1 MASLVDVFVQNKT
14 TTLDVPTSTSKD
26 EGVKEAPSLFDSL
39 LSDTAKKLEKPQEE
53 IKTTSNNTN
62 ALEKKESSLNNLD
75 ATEKNSIEVSETK
88 IEKNLNSEDPI
99 TSQDMVENKAQKS
112 LSLLDRLI
120 IEAKGELSED
130 KTVSNNSLNKPNE
143 NLKNE
148 PKLDDKSSKE
158 SDIEIV
164 DEKTV
169 DISTEENAKDDT
181 SLEENS
187 EKIENTKNPILPND
201 TQIKEE
207 TNNNSSDIKKDNK
220 IQNEV
225 VNNEIIKTEISK
237 EENKKNTT
245 KKDNIL
251 NIENNQQKNEEIKA
265 DNELKIDNKASLD
278 SNFKEL
284 QETVTSEA
292 EGNTVIKSD
301 NTQTS
306 NDANKTIDNL
316 LIPTT
321 EDGKPIL
328 ENNQL
333 EEKVEAKKSLMDYLI
348 EKNSQKNILEVQ
360 DTKVTNLSKDENV
373 VSKDFVSNIYLG
385 EQKNSMVNQ
394 FLFNKNEALKLL
406 QNGSISLEDIEKSAN
421 ILNLELD
428 DVSVEQDT
436 TIQTLKNA
444 KQDLD
449 LSSEKKNILDTMLSE
464 KNIRSA
470 DIKNLITQSVEASSA
485 LLDNTLNVSNDVTV
499 DINPTLLNNIQSR
512 IIGAK
517 QQMSQMMS
525 DVARQM
531 YENYKP
537 PVTVFKINLNPVEL
551 GSISILM
558 KNDKNN
564 GLNISMSV
572 SNMTTLDTLLGNQDL
587 LRNSLA
593 KTFNENTQ
601 FNLDFSSSNQNN
613 RGNEQQSSNKQNRK
627 FEDKIDTQTVLKLKE
642 ENKDRDDS
650 LDYM

>member
-39 LSDTAKKLEKPQEE
+39 LSDTTKKLEKPQEE

-62 ALEKKESSLNNLD
+62 TLEKKESSLNNLD
-75 ATEKNSIEVSETK
+75 ATEKNNIEVSETK
-88 IEKNLNSEDPI
+88 IEKNLNSEEPI
-99 TSQDMVENKAQKS
+99 TSQDMVDNKAQKS

-120 IEAKGELSED
+120 IEAKGELSEN

-169 DISTEENAKDDT
+169 DISTEENVKEDT

-187 EKIENTKNPILPND
+187 EKTENTKNPILPND

-220 IQNEV
+220 IENEI

-278 SNFKEL
+278 GNFKEL
-284 QETVTSEA
+284 QETVTSE
-292 EGNTVIKSD
+292 GDTVIKSD

-328 ENNQL
+328 ENNQV
-333 EEKVEAKKSLMDYLI
+333 EEKVEPKKSLMDYLI

-360 DTKVTNLSKDENV
+360 DTKVTNLSKDESV

-449 LSSEKKNILDTMLSE
+449 LSSEKKNILDAMLSE

>member
-62 ALEKKESSLNNLD
+62 ALEKKENSLNNLD
-75 ATEKNSIEVSETK
+75 ATEKNNIEVSETK
-88 IEKNLNSEDPI
+88 IEKNLNSEEPI
-99 TSQDMVENKAQKS
+99 TSQDMVDNKAQKS

-148 PKLDDKSSKE
+148 SNLDNKSSKE
-158 SDIEIV
+158 SDIEVV

-169 DISTEENAKDDT
+169 DISTEENAKEDT

-187 EKIENTKNPILPND
+187 EKTENTKNPILPND

-207 TNNNSSDIKKDNK
+207 TSNNSSDIIKDNK

-225 VNNEIIKTEISK
+225 INNEIIKTEISK

-284 QETVTSEA
+284 QETVTSE
-292 EGNTVIKSD
+292 GNTVIKSD

-328 ENNQL
+328 ENNQV
-333 EEKVEAKKSLMDYLI
+333 EEKVEPKKSLMDYLI

>member
-53 IKTTSNNTN
+53 IKRTSNNTN
-62 ALEKKESSLNNLD
+62 TLEKKESSLDNLD
-75 ATEKNSIEVSETK
+75 ITEKNNIEVSETK
-88 IEKNLNSEDPI
+88 IEKNLNSEEPI

-130 KTVSNNSLNKPNE
+130 KAVSNNSLNKPNE

-169 DISTEENAKDDT
+169 DISTEENAKENT
-181 SLEENS
+181 FLEENS
-187 EKIENTKNPILPND
+187 EKTENTKNPILPND

-207 TNNNSSDIKKDNK
+207 MNNNSSDIKKDNK

-225 VNNEIIKTEISK
+225 LNNEIIKTEISK

-251 NIENNQQKNEEIKA
+251 NIENNQQKNEEIKV

-284 QETVTSEA
+284 QETVTS

-328 ENNQL
+328 ENNQV
-333 EEKVEAKKSLMDYLI
+333 EDKVESKKSLMDYLI

-436 TIQTLKNA
+436 TMQTLKNV

-485 LLDNTLNVSNDVTV
+485 LLDNTLNVSGDVTV

>member
-75 ATEKNSIEVSETK
+75 ATEKNNIEVSETK
-88 IEKNLNSEDPI
+88 IEKNLNSEEPI
-99 TSQDMVENKAQKS
+99 TSQDMVDNKAQKS

-169 DISTEENAKDDT
+169 DISTEENAKEDT

-187 EKIENTKNPILPND
+187 EKTENTKNPILPND

-207 TNNNSSDIKKDNK
+207 TSNNSSDIIKDNK

-225 VNNEIIKTEISK
+225 LNNEIIKTEISK

-284 QETVTSEA
+284 QETVTSE
-292 EGNTVIKSD
+292 GNTVIKSD

-328 ENNQL
+328 ENNQV
-333 EEKVEAKKSLMDYLI
+333 EEKVEPKKSLMDYLI

-449 LSSEKKNILDTMLSE
+449 LSSEKKNILDAMLSE

>member
-39 LSDTAKKLEKPQEE
+39 LSGTAKKLEKPQEE

-62 ALEKKESSLNNLD
+62 ALEKKENSLNNLD
-75 ATEKNSIEVSETK
+75 ATEKNNIEVSETK
-88 IEKNLNSEDPI
+88 IEKNLNSEEPI
-99 TSQDMVENKAQKS
+99 TSQDIVDNKSQKS

-143 NLKNE
+143 NLKDE
-148 PKLDDKSSKE
+148 PKLDDKISKE
-158 SDIEIV
+158 SDIEVV

-169 DISTEENAKDDT
+169 EISTEENAKEDT

-187 EKIENTKNPILPND
+187 EKTENTKNPILPND

-207 TNNNSSDIKKDNK
+207 TNNNSSDIIKDNK

-251 NIENNQQKNEEIKA
+251 NIENNQQKNEEIKV
-265 DNELKIDNKASLD
+265 DNKASLD

-284 QETVTSEA
+284 QETVTS

-321 EDGKPIL
+321 EDGKTIL

-360 DTKVTNLSKDENV
+360 DTKVTNLSKDESV

-601 FNLDFSSSNQNN
+601 FNLDFSSSSQNN
-613 RGNEQQSSNKQNRK
+613 RGNEQESSNKQNRK

>member
-14 TTLDVPTSTSKD
+14 TTLDVPTSTPKD

-53 IKTTSNNTN
+53 IKRTSNNTN
-62 ALEKKESSLNNLD
+62 ALEKKENSLDNLD
-75 ATEKNSIEVSETK
+75 VTEKNNIEVSETK
-88 IEKNLNSEDPI
+88 IEKNLNSEEPI
-99 TSQDMVENKAQKS
+99 TSQDMVDNKAQKS

-130 KTVSNNSLNKPNE
+130 KVVSNNSLNKPNE

-148 PKLDDKSSKE
+148 SNLDNKSSKE

-169 DISTEENAKDDT
+169 DISTEENAKEDT

-187 EKIENTKNPILPND
+187 EKTENTKNPILPND

-207 TNNNSSDIKKDNK
+207 TNNNLSDIKKDNK

-284 QETVTSEA
+284 QETVTSE
-292 EGNTVIKSD
+292 GNTVIKSD

-328 ENNQL
+328 ENNQV
-333 EEKVEAKKSLMDYLI
+333 EEKVEPKKSLMDYLI

-436 TIQTLKNA
+436 TMQTLKNV

-485 LLDNTLNVSNDVTV
+485 LLDNTLNVSGDVTV

-627 FEDKIDTQTVLKLKE
+627 FEDKIDTQMVLKLKE

>member
-39 LSDTAKKLEKPQEE
+39 LSDTSKKLEKPQEE

-75 ATEKNSIEVSETK
+75 ATEKNNIEVSETK
-88 IEKNLNSEDPI
+88 IEKNLNSEEPI

-164 DEKTV
+164 GEKTV
-169 DISTEENAKDDT
+169 DISTEENVKEDT

-187 EKIENTKNPILPND
+187 EKTENTKNPILPND

-207 TNNNSSDIKKDNK
+207 TNNNSSAIIKDNK

-225 VNNEIIKTEISK
+225 ITNEIIKTEISK

-284 QETVTSEA
+284 QETVTSE
-292 EGNTVIKSD
+292 GDTVIKSD

-360 DTKVTNLSKDENV
+360 DTKVTNLSKDESV

-449 LSSEKKNILDTMLSE
+449 LSSEKKNILDAMLSE

>member
-26 EGVKEAPSLFDSL
+26 EGVKEAPSLFDYL
-39 LSDTAKKLEKPQEE
+39 LSDTTKKLEKPQEE
-53 IKTTSNNTN
+53 IKTASNNTN

-75 ATEKNSIEVSETK
+75 ATEKNNIEVSETK
-88 IEKNLNSEDPI
+88 IEKNLNSEEPI
-99 TSQDMVENKAQKS
+99 TSQDMLDNKAQKS

-148 PKLDDKSSKE
+148 PKLDDKISKE
-158 SDIEIV
+158 SDIEVV

-169 DISTEENAKDDT
+169 EISTEENAKEDT

-187 EKIENTKNPILPND
+187 EKTENTKNPILPND

-207 TNNNSSDIKKDNK
+207 TNNNSSDIIKDNK

-225 VNNEIIKTEISK
+225 INNEIIKTEISK

-284 QETVTSEA
+284 QETVTSE
-292 EGNTVIKSD
+292 GNTVIKSD

-321 EDGKPIL
+321 EDGKAIL
-328 ENNQL
+328 ENNQV
-333 EEKVEAKKSLMDYLI
+333 EEKVEPKKSLMDYLI

-436 TIQTLKNA
+436 TVQTLKNV

>member
-75 ATEKNSIEVSETK
+75 ATEKNNIEVSETK
-88 IEKNLNSEDPI
+88 IEKNLNSEEPI

-187 EKIENTKNPILPND
+187 EKTENTKNPILPND

-207 TNNNSSDIKKDNK
+207 TSNNSSDIINDNK

-225 VNNEIIKTEISK
+225 INNEIIKTEISK

-251 NIENNQQKNEEIKA
+251 NIENNQQKNEEIKV

-284 QETVTSEA
+284 QETVTSE
-292 EGNTVIKSD
+292 GNTLIKSD

-306 NDANKTIDNL
+306 NDTNKTIDNL

-360 DTKVTNLSKDENV
+360 DTKVTNLSKDESV

-449 LSSEKKNILDTMLSE
+449 LSSEKKNILDAMLSE

>member
-75 ATEKNSIEVSETK
+75 ATEKNNIEVSETK
-88 IEKNLNSEDPI
+88 IEKNLNSEEPI
-99 TSQDMVENKAQKS
+99 TSQDMVDNKAQKS

-169 DISTEENAKDDT
+169 DISTEENAKEDT

-187 EKIENTKNPILPND
+187 EKTENTKNPILPND

-207 TNNNSSDIKKDNK
+207 TNNNLSDIKKDNK

-225 VNNEIIKTEISK
+225 INNEIIKTEISK

-284 QETVTSEA
+284 QETVTSE
-292 EGNTVIKSD
+292 GNTVIKSD

-328 ENNQL
+328 ENNQV
-333 EEKVEAKKSLMDYLI
+333 EEKVEPKKSLMDYLI

>member
-53 IKTTSNNTN
+53 IKATNANNT
-62 ALEKKESSLNNLD
+62 LEKKESSLDNLD
-75 ATEKNSIEVSETK
+75 ITEKNSIEVSETK
-88 IEKNLNSEDPI
+88 IEKNLNSEEPI
-99 TSQDMVENKAQKS
+99 TSQDMVDNKAQKS

-148 PKLDDKSSKE
+148 LNLDNKSSKE
-158 SDIEIV
+158 SDIEVV

-169 DISTEENAKDDT
+169 DISIEENAKEDT

-187 EKIENTKNPILPND
+187 EKTENTKNPILPND

-225 VNNEIIKTEISK
+225 INNEIIKTEISK

-284 QETVTSEA
+284 QETVTSE
-292 EGNTVIKSD
+292 GNTGIKSD

-306 NDANKTIDNL
+306 NNANKTVDNL

-328 ENNQL
+328 ENNQV

-436 TIQTLKNA
+436 TMQTLKNV

-464 KNIRSA
+464 RNIRSA

-485 LLDNTLNVSNDVTV
+485 LLDNTLNVSGDVTV

>member
-62 ALEKKESSLNNLD
+62 ALEKKENSLNNLD
-75 ATEKNSIEVSETK
+75 ATEKNNIEVSETK
-88 IEKNLNSEDPI
+88 IEKNLNSEEPI
-99 TSQDMVENKAQKS
+99 TSQDMVDNKSQKS

-143 NLKNE
+143 NLKDE

-158 SDIEIV
+158 SDIEVV

-169 DISTEENAKDDT
+169 DISTEENAKEDT

-187 EKIENTKNPILPND
+187 EKTENTKNPILPND

-207 TNNNSSDIKKDNK
+207 KNNNSPDIIKDNK
-220 IQNEV
+220 IQNEI
-225 VNNEIIKTEISK
+225 VNNEIIKIEISK

-251 NIENNQQKNEEIKA
+251 NIENNQQKNEEIKV
-265 DNELKIDNKASLD
+265 DNELKIDNKASLN
-278 SNFKEL
+278 SNVKEL
-284 QETVTSEA
+284 QETVTSE
-292 EGNTVIKSD
+292 GNTVIKSD
-301 NTQTS
+301 NIQTS
-306 NDANKTIDNL
+306 NDTNKTIDNL

-328 ENNQL
+328 ENNQV
-333 EEKVEAKKSLMDYLI
+333 EEKVEPKKSLMDYLI

-360 DTKVTNLSKDENV
+360 DTKVTNLSKDESV

-406 QNGSISLEDIEKSAN
+406 QNSSISLEDIEKSAN

>member
-53 IKTTSNNTN
+53 IKRTSNNTN
-62 ALEKKESSLNNLD
+62 TLEKKESSLDNLD
-75 ATEKNSIEVSETK
+75 ITEKNNIEVSETK
-88 IEKNLNSEDPI
+88 IEKNLNSEEPI

-130 KTVSNNSLNKPNE
+130 KAVSNNSLNKPNE

-169 DISTEENAKDDT
+169 DISTEENAKENT
-181 SLEENS
+181 FLEENS
-187 EKIENTKNPILPND
+187 EKTENTKNPILPND

-207 TNNNSSDIKKDNK
+207 MNNNSSDIKKDNK

-225 VNNEIIKTEISK
+225 LNNEIIKTEISK

-251 NIENNQQKNEEIKA
+251 NIENNQQKNEEIKV

-284 QETVTSEA
+284 QETVTS

-328 ENNQL
+328 ENNQV
-333 EEKVEAKKSLMDYLI
+333 EDKVESKKSLMDYLI

-406 QNGSISLEDIEKSAN
+406 QNGSIFLEDIEKSAN

-436 TIQTLKNA
+436 TMQTLKNV

-485 LLDNTLNVSNDVTV
+485 LLDNTLNVSGDVTV

>member
-14 TTLDVPTSTSKD
+14 TTLDVSTSTSKD

-53 IKTTSNNTN
+53 IKATSNNTN
-62 ALEKKESSLNNLD
+62 ALEKKESSLNNSD
-75 ATEKNSIEVSETK
+75 DTEKNNIEVSETK

-99 TSQDMVENKAQKS
+99 SSQDMVDNKAQKS

-169 DISTEENAKDDT
+169 DISTEENTKEDT

-187 EKIENTKNPILPND
+187 EKTENTKNPILPND

-207 TNNNSSDIKKDNK
+207 TNNNLSDIKKDNK

-265 DNELKIDNKASLD
+265 DNELKIDNKLD

-284 QETVTSEA
+284 QETVTS

-306 NDANKTIDNL
+306 NDSNKTIDNL
-316 LIPTT
+316 LILTT

-328 ENNQL
+328 ENNQV
-333 EEKVEAKKSLMDYLI
+333 EEKVEPKKSLMDYLI

-360 DTKVTNLSKDENV
+360 DTKATNLSKDENV

-436 TIQTLKNA
+436 TMQTLKNV

-485 LLDNTLNVSNDVTV
+485 LLDNTLNVSSDVTV

>member
-14 TTLDVPTSTSKD
+14 TTLDVPTSIPKD

-39 LSDTAKKLEKPQEE
+39 LSDTVKKLEKPQEE
-53 IKTTSNNTN
+53 IKRTSNNTN
-62 ALEKKESSLNNLD
+62 ALEKKESSLNNSD
-75 ATEKNSIEVSETK
+75 ATEKNNIEVSETK
-88 IEKNLNSEDPI
+88 IEKNLNSEEPI
-99 TSQDMVENKAQKS
+99 ASQDMVDNKAQKS
-112 LSLLDRLI
+112 LSLLDRLV
-120 IEAKGELSED
+120 IEAKGEISED

-148 PKLDDKSSKE
+148 SNLDNKSSKE
-158 SDIEIV
+158 SNIEVV

-169 DISTEENAKDDT
+169 DISTEENAKEDT

-187 EKIENTKNPILPND
+187 EKTENTKNPILPND

-207 TNNNSSDIKKDNK
+207 TNNNLSDIKKDNK
-220 IQNEV
+220 IQKEV

-284 QETVTSEA
+284 QETVTSE
-292 EGNTVIKSD
+292 GNTVIKSD

-306 NDANKTIDNL
+306 NDANKIIDNL

-321 EDGKPIL
+321 EDEKPIL
-328 ENNQL
+328 ENNQV
-333 EEKVEAKKSLMDYLI
+333 EEKVEPKKSLMDYLI

-360 DTKVTNLSKDENV
+360 DTKVTTLSKDENV

-436 TIQTLKNA
+436 TMQTLKDV

-464 KNIRSA
+464 RNIRSA

-485 LLDNTLNVSNDVTV
+485 LLDNTLNVSGDVTV

>member
-88 IEKNLNSEDPI
+88 IEKSLNSEEPI
-99 TSQDMVENKAQKS
+99 TSQDIVDNKAQKS

-120 IEAKGELSED
+120 IEAKGELAED
-130 KTVSNNSLNKPNE
+130 KTVSNNSLNKSNE

-148 PKLDDKSSKE
+148 PKLDDKISKE
-158 SDIEIV
+158 SDIEVVAEKIV
-164 DEKTV
+164 DT
-169 DISTEENAKDDT
+169 STEENAKDDT

-187 EKIENTKNPILPND
+187 EKTENTKNPILPND

-207 TNNNSSDIKKDNK
+207 TSNNSSDIKKDNK

-225 VNNEIIKTEISK
+225 ANNEIMKTEISK

-284 QETVTSEA
+284 QETVTSE
-292 EGNTVIKSD
+292 GNTVIKSD
-301 NTQTS
+301 NTQIS

-328 ENNQL
+328 ENNQV
-333 EEKVEAKKSLMDYLI
+333 EEKVEPKKSLMDYLI

-436 TIQTLKNA
+436 TMQTLKNV

-485 LLDNTLNVSNDVTV
+485 LLDNTLNVSSDVTV

>member
-1 MASLVDVFVQNKT
+1 
-14 TTLDVPTSTSKD
+14 
-26 EGVKEAPSLFDSL
+26 EAPSLFDSL

-53 IKTTSNNTN
+53 IKRTSNSTN
-62 ALEKKESSLNNLD
+62 ALEKKENSLDILD
-75 ATEKNSIEVSETK
+75 VTEKNNIEVSETK
-88 IEKNLNSEDPI
+88 IEKNLNSEEPI
-99 TSQDMVENKAQKS
+99 TSQDMVDNKAQKS

-130 KTVSNNSLNKPNE
+130 NKVVSNNSLNKPNE

-148 PKLDDKSSKE
+148 SNLDNKSSKE

-169 DISTEENAKDDT
+169 DISTEENAKEDT

-187 EKIENTKNPILPND
+187 EKTENTKNPILPND

-207 TNNNSSDIKKDNK
+207 TNNNLSDIKKDNK

-225 VNNEIIKTEISK
+225 INNEIIKTEISK

-265 DNELKIDNKASLD
+265 DNELKIDNKVSLD

-284 QETVTSEA
+284 QETVTS

-316 LIPTT
+316 LTPTT

-328 ENNQL
+328 ENNQV
-333 EEKVEAKKSLMDYLI
+333 EEKVEPKKSLMDYLI

-436 TIQTLKNA
+436 TMQTLKNA

-485 LLDNTLNVSNDVTV
+485 LLDNTLNVSGDVTV

-601 FNLDFSSSNQNN
+601 FNLDFSSSSQNN

>member
-14 TTLDVPTSTSKD
+14 TTLDVPTSTPKD

-53 IKTTSNNTN
+53 IKATSNNTN
-62 ALEKKESSLNNLD
+62 ALEKKENSLDNLD
-75 ATEKNSIEVSETK
+75 VTEKNNIEVSETK
-88 IEKNLNSEDPI
+88 IEKNLNSEEPI
-99 TSQDMVENKAQKS
+99 TSQDMVDNKAQKS

-120 IEAKGELSED
+120 IEAKGEISED

-148 PKLDDKSSKE
+148 PKLDDKISKE
-158 SDIEIV
+158 SDIEVV
-164 DEKTV
+164 DEKIV
-169 DISTEENAKDDT
+169 DISTEENAKEDT
-181 SLEENS
+181 SLEENG
-187 EKIENTKNPILPND
+187 EKTENTKNPILPND
-201 TQIKEE
+201 TQIKEK
-207 TNNNSSDIKKDNK
+207 TNNNSSDTKKDNK

-251 NIENNQQKNEEIKA
+251 NIENNQQKNEEIKV
-265 DNELKIDNKASLD
+265 DNELKIDNKTSLD
-278 SNFKEL
+278 NNFKEL
-284 QETVTSEA
+284 QETVTSE
-292 EGNTVIKSD
+292 GNTVIKSD
-301 NTQTS
+301 KTQTS
-306 NDANKTIDNL
+306 NDSNQTVDNL
-316 LIPTT
+316 LVPTT

-328 ENNQL
+328 ENNQV
-333 EEKVEAKKSLMDYLI
+333 EEKVEPKKSLMDYLI

-360 DTKVTNLSKDENV
+360 DTKVTNLSKDESV

-406 QNGSISLEDIEKSAN
+406 QNSSISLEDIEKSVN

-436 TIQTLKNA
+436 TVQTLKNA
-444 KQDLD
+444 KQELD

-485 LLDNTLNVSNDVTV
+485 LLDNTLNVSSDVTV

>member
-62 ALEKKESSLNNLD
+62 ALEKKENSLNNLD
-75 ATEKNSIEVSETK
+75 ATEKNNIEVSETK
-88 IEKNLNSEDPI
+88 IEKNLNSEEPI
-99 TSQDMVENKAQKS
+99 TSQDMVDNKSQKS

-143 NLKNE
+143 NLKDE
-148 PKLDDKSSKE
+148 PKLDDKISKE

-169 DISTEENAKDDT
+169 DISTEENAKEDT
-181 SLEENS
+181 SLE
-187 EKIENTKNPILPND
+187 ENTKNPILPND

-220 IQNEV
+220 IENEI

-284 QETVTSEA
+284 QETVTSE
-292 EGNTVIKSD
+292 GNTVIKSD

-328 ENNQL
+328 ENNQV
-333 EEKVEAKKSLMDYLI
+333 EEKVEPKKSLMDYLI

-601 FNLDFSSSNQNN
+601 FNLDFSSSSQNN
-613 RGNEQQSSNKQNRK
+613 RGNEQQSSNKQNKK

>member
-14 TTLDVPTSTSKD
+14 TTLDVPTSTPKD

-53 IKTTSNNTN
+53 IKATSNNTN
-62 ALEKKESSLNNLD
+62 ALEKKENSLDNLD
-75 ATEKNSIEVSETK
+75 VTEKNNIEVSETK
-88 IEKNLNSEDPI
+88 IEKNLNSEEPI
-99 TSQDMVENKAQKS
+99 TSQDMVDNKAQKS

-130 KTVSNNSLNKPNE
+130 KVVSNNSLNKPNE

-148 PKLDDKSSKE
+148 SNLDNKSSKE

-169 DISTEENAKDDT
+169 DISTEENAKEDT

-187 EKIENTKNPILPND
+187 EKTENTKNPILPND

-207 TNNNSSDIKKDNK
+207 TSNSSSDIKKDNK

-251 NIENNQQKNEEIKA
+251 NIENNQQKNEEIKV

-278 SNFKEL
+278 SNFKEV
-284 QETVTSEA
+284 QETVTL

-328 ENNQL
+328 ENNQV
-333 EEKVEAKKSLMDYLI
+333 EDKVESKKSLMDYLI

-360 DTKVTNLSKDENV
+360 DTKVTTLSKDENV

-436 TIQTLKNA
+436 TMQTLKNV

>member
-75 ATEKNSIEVSETK
+75 ATEKNNIEVSETK
-88 IEKNLNSEDPI
+88 IEKNLNSEEPI

-164 DEKTV
+164 GEKTV
-169 DISTEENAKDDT
+169 DISTEENVKEDT

-187 EKIENTKNPILPND
+187 EKTENTKNPILPND

-207 TNNNSSDIKKDNK
+207 TSNNSSAIIKDNK

-225 VNNEIIKTEISK
+225 INNEIIKTEISK

-251 NIENNQQKNEEIKA
+251 NIENNQQKNEDIKA

-284 QETVTSEA
+284 QETVTSE
-292 EGNTVIKSD
+292 GDTVIKSD

-316 LIPTT
+316 FIPTT

-328 ENNQL
+328 ENNQS

-449 LSSEKKNILDTMLSE
+449 LSSEKKNILDAMLSE

>member
-39 LSDTAKKLEKPQEE
+39 LSDTSKKLEKPQEE
-53 IKTTSNNTN
+53 IKATSTNNTN
-62 ALEKKESSLNNLD
+62 VLEKKENSLNNLD
-75 ATEKNSIEVSETK
+75 ATEKNNIEVSETK
-88 IEKNLNSEDPI
+88 IEKNLNSEEPI
-99 TSQDMVENKAQKS
+99 TSQDIVDNKAQKS

-148 PKLDDKSSKE
+148 PKLDDKINKE
-158 SDIEIV
+158 SDIEVV
-164 DEKTV
+164 DEKIV
-169 DISTEENAKDDT
+169 DISTEENAKEDT

-187 EKIENTKNPILPND
+187 EKTENTKNPILPND

-251 NIENNQQKNEEIKA
+251 NIENNQQKNEKIKA

-284 QETVTSEA
+284 QETVTSE
-292 EGNTVIKSD
+292 GNAVIKSD

-328 ENNQL
+328 ENNQV
-333 EEKVEAKKSLMDYLI
+333 EEKVEPKKSLMDYLI

-436 TIQTLKNA
+436 TMQTLKNV
-444 KQDLD
+444 KQELD

>member
-75 ATEKNSIEVSETK
+75 ATEKNNIEVSETK
-88 IEKNLNSEDPI
+88 IEKNLNSEEPI

-164 DEKTV
+164 GEKTV
-169 DISTEENAKDDT
+169 DISTEENVKEDT

-187 EKIENTKNPILPND
+187 EKTENTKNPILPND

-207 TNNNSSDIKKDNK
+207 TSNNSSAIIKDNK

-225 VNNEIIKTEISK
+225 INNEIIKTEISK

-251 NIENNQQKNEEIKA
+251 NIENNQQKNEEIK
-265 DNELKIDNKASLD
+265 IDNKASLD

-284 QETVTSEA
+284 QETVTSE
-292 EGNTVIKSD
+292 GDTVIKSD

-333 EEKVEAKKSLMDYLI
+333 EEKVEPKKSLMDYLI

-360 DTKVTNLSKDENV
+360 DTKVTNLSKDESV
-373 VSKDFVSNIYLG
+373 VSNIYLG

-436 TIQTLKNA
+436 TIQTLKNV

-449 LSSEKKNILDTMLSE
+449 LSSEKKNILDAMLSE

>member
-75 ATEKNSIEVSETK
+75 ATEKNNIEVSETK
-88 IEKNLNSEDPI
+88 IEKNLNSEEPI

-187 EKIENTKNPILPND
+187 EKTENTKNPILPND

-207 TNNNSSDIKKDNK
+207 TSNNSSDIINDNK

-225 VNNEIIKTEISK
+225 INNEIIKTEISK

-251 NIENNQQKNEEIKA
+251 NIENNQQKNEEIKV

-284 QETVTSEA
+284 QETVTS

-360 DTKVTNLSKDENV
+360 DTKVTNLSKDESV

-449 LSSEKKNILDTMLSE
+449 LSSEKKNILDAMLSE

-601 FNLDFSSSNQNN
+601 FNLDFSSSSQNN

>member
-75 ATEKNSIEVSETK
+75 ATEKNNIEVSETK
-88 IEKNLNSEDPI
+88 IEKNLNSEEPI

-164 DEKTV
+164 GEKTV
-169 DISTEENAKDDT
+169 DISTEENVKEDT

-187 EKIENTKNPILPND
+187 EKTENTKNPILPND

-207 TNNNSSDIKKDNK
+207 TSNNSSAIIKDNK

-225 VNNEIIKTEISK
+225 INNEIIKTEISK

-265 DNELKIDNKASLD
+265 DNEVKIDNKASLD

-284 QETVTSEA
+284 QETVTS

-360 DTKVTNLSKDENV
+360 DTKVTNLSKDESV

-601 FNLDFSSSNQNN
+601 FNLDFSSSSQNN

>member
-14 TTLDVPTSTSKD
+14 TTLDVPTSTPKD

-53 IKTTSNNTN
+53 IKRTSNNTN
-62 ALEKKESSLNNLD
+62 ALEKKESSLNNSD
-75 ATEKNSIEVSETK
+75 ATEKNNIEVSETK
-88 IEKNLNSEDPI
+88 IEKNLNSEEPI
-99 TSQDMVENKAQKS
+99 ASQDMVDNKAQKS
-112 LSLLDRLI
+112 LSLLDRLV
-120 IEAKGELSED
+120 IEAKGEISED

-148 PKLDDKSSKE
+148 SNLDNKSSKE
-158 SDIEIV
+158 SNIEVV

-169 DISTEENAKDDT
+169 DISTEENAKEDT

-187 EKIENTKNPILPND
+187 EKTENTKNPILPND

-207 TNNNSSDIKKDNK
+207 TNNNLSDIKKDNK
-220 IQNEV
+220 IQKEV

-284 QETVTSEA
+284 QETVTSE
-292 EGNTVIKSD
+292 GNTVIKSD

-306 NDANKTIDNL
+306 NDANKIIDNL

-328 ENNQL
+328 ENNQV
-333 EEKVEAKKSLMDYLI
+333 EEKVEPKKSLMDYLI

-360 DTKVTNLSKDENV
+360 DTKVTTLSKDENV

-436 TIQTLKNA
+436 TMQTLKNV

-449 LSSEKKNILDTMLSE
+449 LSREKKNILDTMLSE

>member
-53 IKTTSNNTN
+53 IKTTSNKTN
-62 ALEKKESSLNNLD
+62 MLEKKESSLNNLD
-75 ATEKNSIEVSETK
+75 ATEKNNIEVSETK
-88 IEKNLNSEDPI
+88 IEKNLNSEEPI
-99 TSQDMVENKAQKS
+99 TSQDMVDNKSQKS

-120 IEAKGELSED
+120 IEVKGELSED

-187 EKIENTKNPILPND
+187 EKTENTKNPILPND

-207 TNNNSSDIKKDNK
+207 TSNNSSDIIKDNK

-225 VNNEIIKTEISK
+225 INNEIIKTEISK

-251 NIENNQQKNEEIKA
+251 NIENNQQKNEEIK
-265 DNELKIDNKASLD
+265 IDNKASLD

-284 QETVTSEA
+284 QETVTS

-333 EEKVEAKKSLMDYLI
+333 EEKVESKKSLMDYLI

-360 DTKVTNLSKDENV
+360 DTKVTNLSKDESV

-428 DVSVEQDT
+428 DVSIEQDI

-449 LSSEKKNILDTMLSE
+449 LSSEKKNILDAMLSE

>member
-53 IKTTSNNTN
+53 IKRTSNNTN
-62 ALEKKESSLNNLD
+62 ALEKKENSLDNLD
-75 ATEKNSIEVSETK
+75 VTEKNNIEVSETK
-88 IEKNLNSEDPI
+88 IEKNLNSEEPI
-99 TSQDMVENKAQKS
+99 TSQDMVDNKAQKS

-130 KTVSNNSLNKPNE
+130 KVVSNNSLNKPNE

-148 PKLDDKSSKE
+148 SNLDNKSSKE
-158 SDIEIV
+158 SNIEVV

-169 DISTEENAKDDT
+169 DISTEENAREDT

-187 EKIENTKNPILPND
+187 EKTENTKNPILPND

-207 TNNNSSDIKKDNK
+207 TNNNLSDIKKDNK

-278 SNFKEL
+278 SKFKEL
-284 QETVTSEA
+284 QETVTSEV
-292 EGNTVIKSD
+292 NTVIKSD
-301 NTQTS
+301 NTQIS

-328 ENNQL
+328 ENNQV
-333 EEKVEAKKSLMDYLI
+333 EEKVEPKKSLMDYLI

-436 TIQTLKNA
+436 TMQTLKNV

-485 LLDNTLNVSNDVTV
+485 LLDNTLNVSSDVTV

>member
-14 TTLDVPTSTSKD
+14 TTLDVPTSTPKD

-53 IKTTSNNTN
+53 IKATSNNTN
-62 ALEKKESSLNNLD
+62 ALEKKESSLNNSD
-75 ATEKNSIEVSETK
+75 ATEKNNIEVSETK
-88 IEKNLNSEDPI
+88 IEKNLNSEEPI
-99 TSQDMVENKAQKS
+99 ASQDMVDNKAQKS
-112 LSLLDRLI
+112 LSLLDRLV
-120 IEAKGELSED
+120 IEAKGEISED

-148 PKLDDKSSKE
+148 SNLDNKSSKE
-158 SDIEIV
+158 SNIEVV

-169 DISTEENAKDDT
+169 DISTEENAKEDT

-187 EKIENTKNPILPND
+187 EKTENTKNPILPND

-207 TNNNSSDIKKDNK
+207 TNNNLSDIKKDNK
-220 IQNEV
+220 IQKEV

-284 QETVTSEA
+284 QETVTSE
-292 EGNTVIKSD
+292 GNTVIKSD

-306 NDANKTIDNL
+306 NDANKIIDNL

-328 ENNQL
+328 ENNQV
-333 EEKVEAKKSLMDYLI
+333 EEKVEPKKSLMDYLI

-360 DTKVTNLSKDENV
+360 DTKVTTLSKDENV

-436 TIQTLKNA
+436 TMQTLKNV

>member
-53 IKTTSNNTN
+53 IKRTSNNTN

-75 ATEKNSIEVSETK
+75 ATEKNNIEASETK
-88 IEKNLNSEDPI
+88 IEKNLNSEEPI
-99 TSQDMVENKAQKS
+99 TSQDMVDNKSQKS

-148 PKLDDKSSKE
+148 SNLDDKISKE
-158 SDIEIV
+158 SDIEVV
-164 DEKTV
+164 DEKKV
-169 DISTEENAKDDT
+169 EISTEENPKEDT

-187 EKIENTKNPILPND
+187 EKTENTKNPILPND

-207 TNNNSSDIKKDNK
+207 KNNNSPDIIKDNK
-220 IQNEV
+220 IQNEI

-265 DNELKIDNKASLD
+265 DNEVKIHNKASLD

-284 QETVTSEA
+284 QEIVTSE
-292 EGNTVIKSD
+292 GNTLIKSD

-316 LIPTT
+316 LTPTT

-333 EEKVEAKKSLMDYLI
+333 EEKVEPKKSLMDYLI

-449 LSSEKKNILDTMLSE
+449 LSSEKKNILDAMLSE

>member
-75 ATEKNSIEVSETK
+75 ATEKNNIEVSETK
-88 IEKNLNSEDPI
+88 IEKNLNSEEPI
-99 TSQDMVENKAQKS
+99 TSQDMVDNKAQKS

-158 SDIEIV
+158 SDIEVV

-169 DISTEENAKDDT
+169 DISTEENAKEDT

-187 EKIENTKNPILPND
+187 EKTENTKNPILPND

-207 TNNNSSDIKKDNK
+207 TNNNSSDIIKDNK

-225 VNNEIIKTEISK
+225 LNNEIIKTEISK

-284 QETVTSEA
+284 QETVTSE
-292 EGNTVIKSD
+292 GNTVIKSD

-328 ENNQL
+328 ENNQV
-333 EEKVEAKKSLMDYLI
+333 EEKVEPKKSLMDYLI

>member
-62 ALEKKESSLNNLD
+62 ALEKKENSLNNLD
-75 ATEKNSIEVSETK
+75 ATEKNNIEVSETK
-88 IEKNLNSEDPI
+88 IEKNLNSEEPI
-99 TSQDMVENKAQKS
+99 TSQDMLDNKAQKS

-130 KTVSNNSLNKPNE
+130 KTVSNNSLKKLNE
-143 NLKNE
+143 NLKDE

-169 DISTEENAKDDT
+169 EISTEENAKEDT

-187 EKIENTKNPILPND
+187 EKTENTKNPILPND

-207 TNNNSSDIKKDNK
+207 TSNNSSDIIKDNK

-225 VNNEIIKTEISK
+225 LNNEIIKTEISK

-284 QETVTSEA
+284 QETVTSE
-292 EGNTVIKSD
+292 GNTVIKSD

-328 ENNQL
+328 ENNQV
-333 EEKVEAKKSLMDYLI
+333 EEKVEPKKSLMDYLI

>member
-53 IKTTSNNTN
+53 IKATSNNTN
-62 ALEKKESSLNNLD
+62 ALEKKENSLDNLD
-75 ATEKNSIEVSETK
+75 VTEKNNIEVSETK
-88 IEKNLNSEDPI
+88 IEKNLNSEEPI
-99 TSQDMVENKAQKS
+99 TSQDMVDNKAQKS

-130 KTVSNNSLNKPNE
+130 KVVSNNSLNKPNE

-148 PKLDDKSSKE
+148 SNLDNKSSKE

-169 DISTEENAKDDT
+169 DISTEENAKEDT

-187 EKIENTKNPILPND
+187 EKTENTKNPILPND

-207 TNNNSSDIKKDNK
+207 TSNSSSDIKKDNK

-284 QETVTSEA
+284 QETVTSE
-292 EGNTVIKSD
+292 GNTVIKSD

-328 ENNQL
+328 ENNQV
-333 EEKVEAKKSLMDYLI
+333 EEKVEPKKSLMDYLI

-436 TIQTLKNA
+436 TMQTLKNV

-485 LLDNTLNVSNDVTV
+485 LLDNTLNVSGDVTV

>member
-75 ATEKNSIEVSETK
+75 TTEKNNIEVSETK
-88 IEKNLNSEDPI
+88 IEKNLNSEEPI
-99 TSQDMVENKAQKS
+99 TSQDIVDNKAQKS

-143 NLKNE
+143 NLKDE
-148 PKLDDKSSKE
+148 PKLDDKISKE

-169 DISTEENAKDDT
+169 DISTEENAKEDT

-207 TNNNSSDIKKDNK
+207 TSNNSSDIKKDNK

-225 VNNEIIKTEISK
+225 LNNEIIKIEISK

-251 NIENNQQKNEEIKA
+251 NIENNQQKNEEIKV

-278 SNFKEL
+278 NNFKEL
-284 QETVTSEA
+284 QETVTSE
-292 EGNTVIKSD
+292 GNTVIKSD
-301 NTQTS
+301 NAQTS

-321 EDGKPIL
+321 EDGKPIF

-449 LSSEKKNILDTMLSE
+449 LSSEKKNILDAMLSE

>member
-26 EGVKEAPSLFDSL
+26 EGLKEAPSLFDSL

-75 ATEKNSIEVSETK
+75 ATEKNSIEASETK
-88 IEKNLNSEDPI
+88 IEKNLNSEEPI
-99 TSQDMVENKAQKS
+99 TSQDMVENKVQKS

-187 EKIENTKNPILPND
+187 EKTENTKNPILPND

-207 TNNNSSDIKKDNK
+207 TSNNSSDIINDNK

-225 VNNEIIKTEISK
+225 INNEIIKTEISK

-251 NIENNQQKNEEIKA
+251 NIENNQQKNEEIKV

-284 QETVTSEA
+284 QETVTS

-360 DTKVTNLSKDENV
+360 DTKVTNLSKDESV

-449 LSSEKKNILDTMLSE
+449 LSSEKKNILDAMLSE

-485 LLDNTLNVSNDVTV
+485 LLDNTLNVSGDVTV

-601 FNLDFSSSNQNN
+601 FNLDFSSSSQNN

>member
-39 LSDTAKKLEKPQEE
+39 LSDTTKKLEKPQED

-62 ALEKKESSLNNLD
+62 ALEKKENSLNNLD
-75 ATEKNSIEVSETK
+75 ATEKNNIEVSETK
-88 IEKNLNSEDPI
+88 IEKNLNSEESI

-148 PKLDDKSSKE
+148 PKLDDKISKE

-169 DISTEENAKDDT
+169 DISTEENVKEDT

-187 EKIENTKNPILPND
+187 EKTENTKNPILPND

-225 VNNEIIKTEISK
+225 VSNEIIKTEISK

-265 DNELKIDNKASLD
+265 DNELKVDNKASLD

-284 QETVTSEA
+284 QETVTSE
-292 EGNTVIKSD
+292 GNTVIKGD

-360 DTKVTNLSKDENV
+360 DTKVTNLSKDESV

-449 LSSEKKNILDTMLSE
+449 LSSEKKNILDAMLSE

-485 LLDNTLNVSNDVTV
+485 LLDNTLNVSGDVTV

-601 FNLDFSSSNQNN
+601 FNLDFSSSSQNN

>member
-53 IKTTSNNTN
+53 IKTTSNKTN
-62 ALEKKESSLNNLD
+62 MLEKKESSLNNLD
-75 ATEKNSIEVSETK
+75 ATEKNNIEVSETK
-88 IEKNLNSEDPI
+88 IEKNLNSEEPI
-99 TSQDMVENKAQKS
+99 TSQDMVDNKSQKS

-120 IEAKGELSED
+120 IEVKGELSED

-187 EKIENTKNPILPND
+187 EKTENTKNPILPND

-207 TNNNSSDIKKDNK
+207 TSNNSSDIIKDNK

-225 VNNEIIKTEISK
+225 INNEIIKTEISK

-251 NIENNQQKNEEIKA
+251 NIENNQQKNEEIK
-265 DNELKIDNKASLD
+265 IDNKASLD

-284 QETVTSEA
+284 QETVTSE
-292 EGNTVIKSD
+292 GNTVIKSD
-301 NTQTS
+301 STQTS

-333 EEKVEAKKSLMDYLI
+333 EEKVESKKSLMDYLI

-360 DTKVTNLSKDENV
+360 DTKVTNLSKDESV

-449 LSSEKKNILDTMLSE
+449 LSSEKKNILDAMLSE

>member
-39 LSDTAKKLEKPQEE
+39 LSDTSKKLEKPQEE

-62 ALEKKESSLNNLD
+62 TLEKKESSLDNLD
-75 ATEKNSIEVSETK
+75 ITEKNNIEVSETK
-88 IEKNLNSEDPI
+88 IEKNLNSEEPI

-130 KTVSNNSLNKPNE
+130 KAVSNNSLNKPNE

-169 DISTEENAKDDT
+169 DISTEENAKENT
-181 SLEENS
+181 FLEENS
-187 EKIENTKNPILPND
+187 EKTENTKNPILPND

-207 TNNNSSDIKKDNK
+207 KNNNSSDIKKDNK

-225 VNNEIIKTEISK
+225 LNNEIIKTEISK

-251 NIENNQQKNEEIKA
+251 NIENNQQKNEEIKV
-265 DNELKIDNKASLD
+265 DNKASLD

-284 QETVTSEA
+284 QETVTS

-328 ENNQL
+328 ENNQV
-333 EEKVEAKKSLMDYLI
+333 EEKVEPKKSLMDYLI

-360 DTKVTNLSKDENV
+360 DTKVTNLSKDESV

-436 TIQTLKNA
+436 TIQTLKNE

-485 LLDNTLNVSNDVTV
+485 LLDNTLNVSGDVTV

>member
-62 ALEKKESSLNNLD
+62 MLEKKENSLNNLD
-75 ATEKNSIEVSETK
+75 ATEKNNIEVSETK
-88 IEKNLNSEDPI
+88 IEKNLNSEEPI
-99 TSQDMVENKAQKS
+99 TSQDMVDNKAQKS

-164 DEKTV
+164 GEKTV
-169 DISTEENAKDDT
+169 DISTEENVKEDT

-187 EKIENTKNPILPND
+187 EKTENTKNPILPND

-207 TNNNSSDIKKDNK
+207 TSNNSSAIIKDNK

-225 VNNEIIKTEISK
+225 INNEIIKTEISK

-284 QETVTSEA
+284 QETVTSE
-292 EGNTVIKSD
+292 GNTVIKSD

-328 ENNQL
+328 ENNQV
-333 EEKVEAKKSLMDYLI
+333 EEKVEPKKSLMDYLI